1 MTNNLNVFGST
12 KTKGHKQDN
21 QNGLRSYEH
30 TLYIPCQLIQ
40 NLTNVKMQNINGL
53 VKQLIILEKKTHI
66 LYYIC
71 KYPSGSPLYVGGV
84 CVTHLF
90 NVLSCIFS
98 LRSCLV
104 PNIAYVSGLSIYGCF
119 FFIKHFV
126 LSTSV
131 VCILGRL

>member
-1 MTNNLNVFGST
+1 MKTN
-12 KTKGHKQDN
+12 GHKQDN

-90 NVLSCIFS
+90 NVLSCIFFSSFCVLCPILPTS
-98 LRSCLV
+98 LDCQFMVASSL
-104 PNIAYVSGLSIYGCF
+104 LSILCYLRVWFVFLVGCESNET
-119 FFIKHFV
+119 V
-126 LSTSV
+126 TN
-131 VCILGRL
+131 

>member
-1 MTNNLNVFGST
+1 M
-12 KTKGHKQDN
+12 KTKGNKQDN

-30 TLYIPCQLIQ
+30 TLYISCQLIQ
-40 NLTNVKMQNINGL
+40 HLTNAKMQDLNGP

-90 NVLSCIFS
+90 NVLSCNCF
-98 LRSCLV
+98 LFVLCLV
-104 PNIAYVSGLSIYGCF
+104 PNVTYVSGLSMFGCSF
-119 FFIKHFV
+119 CLSICFYLQVWFV
-126 LSTSV
+126 FLVGCESNETV
-131 VCILGRL
+131 TK